1 MTNLNSAYEQY
12 HLSHSNFI
20 EAYRMV
26 NDYVT
31 ELYKLPKRF
40 LEETEGTMNYLS
52 SRQFAPKAPSATDQ
66 SMRVVVSFMDQLDE
80 FTVNTI
86 DLFNQHMKH
95 IDATEAYMKK
105 AVELNNAS
113 PAVLNTAD
121 PAVYNALIP
130 EVERLMGGLKAIKE
144 RADDTLNWLEEL
156 EIDWES
162 IQDDIKNAA

>member
-1 MTNLNSAYEQY
+1 MSQLNSAYEQY
-12 HLSHSNFI
+12 HLTHSNFI

-52 SRQFAPKAPSATDQ
+52 SRQFAPKAPSANDQ

-95 IDATEAYMKK
+95 IDATEVYLKK
-105 AVELNNAS
+105 AMVLDNAS
-113 PAVLNTAD
+113 PAVLSAPD
-121 PAVYNALIP
+121 AAVYTALIP
-130 EVERLMGGLKAIKE
+130 EVERLLSGLKLIKE
-144 RADDTLNWLEEL
+144 RADDTLDWLEEL
-156 EIDWES
+156 EIDWEN